1 MIDQYVKK
9 SDYVAGSTIPL
20 TGLKPFMKDIYKTIL
35 SESDNKCKLV
45 SGRRWAV
52 DEYGNKVDGNAFI
65 KNMIIINV

>member
-1 MIDQYVKK
+1 
-9 SDYVAGSTIPL
+9 
-20 TGLKPFMKDIYKTIL
+20 MKDIYKTIL

-65 KNMIIINV
+65 KI